1 MDRTFFI
8 YQDFEVY
15 SVDEFS
21 WQKDQHRH
29 NFFELLFIEFGR
41 GTHVLNANQ
50 HQFKSRDIYFLTP
63 GDVHSFKT
71 SEPTRFHCLR
81 FLPGFFNNEQEID
94 ELEKLFH
101 YHNRTKGR
109 LTIEHADRLFVESL
123 ILKIIQEAAHHKK
136 RHYELIR
143 YLMHSVL
150 QLILR
155 YGAVDENVPVGKR
168 TEDLKV
174 DNILRYIR
182 ANIANPQKLRK
193 KAIAD
198 RFNVSENYIGE
209 YVKKHLNISL
219 RRYIQESKMHMIR
232 ERLTQSDRTFSQVG
246 AELGFADSSHFHH
259 FIYQNT
265 GKTPSE
271 FRKTLKQ

>member
-21 WQKDQHRH
+21 WQKERHRH
-29 NFFELLFIEFGR
+29 NFFELLFIEFGM
-41 GTHVLNANQ
+41 GTHVLNAN
-50 HQFKSRDIYFLTP
+50 HHHFKSHDIYFLTP

-81 FLPGFFNNEQEID
+81 FLPGFFSNTNEAG

-101 YHNRTKGR
+101 YHNRTKGS
-109 LTIEHADRLFVESL
+109 LTLGSADKLFMESL
-123 ILKIIQEAAHHKK
+123 VLKIIREAAQHKK
-136 RHYELIR
+136 RHSELIR
-143 YLMHSVL
+143 YLMYSIL

-155 YGAVDENVPVGKR
+155 YATVDENSFGKN
-168 TEDLKV
+168 TEDLKI
-174 DNILRYIR
+174 DNILSYIR
-182 ANIANPQKLRK
+182 ANIANPHKLK
-193 KAIAD
+193 KKIIAD
-198 RFNVSENYIGE
+198 RFNVSVNYIGE

-219 RRYIQESKMHMIR
+219 REYVDVSKMHIIT
-232 ERLTQSDRTFSQVG
+232 ERLQQSDRTFSEIG
-246 AELGFADSSHFHH
+246 GELGFADSSHFNR
-259 FIYQNT
+259 FIHRHT

-271 FRKTLKQ
+271 YRRSLKR